1 MAENRDY
8 QRNELV
14 EIVGAYLILP
24 SKGEGK
30 IKIKDINES
39 GLAFYC
45 KPGGTCTEGDSI
57 QVYFHITE
65 KIKLPLS
72 LKIVYSEKDSHG
84 IRIGCEV
91 SEAVTPAVTAF
102 KDFARFINSLS
113 LIY

>member
-1 MAENRDY
+1 MSENRDY
-8 QRNELV
+8 QRNELM
-14 EIVGAYLILP
+14 EIVGAYLIIP

-30 IKIKDINES
+30 IKIKDMNEN

-45 KPGGTCTEGDSI
+45 KPGDICSEGDNI
-57 QVYFHITE
+57 QAYFHITG

-72 LKIVYSEKDSHG
+72 LKIVYSGKDSQG
-84 IRIGCEV
+84 TRIGCEV
-91 SEAVTPAVTAF
+91 EESTSPALNAF